1 MVSMYIMLVGV
12 SSNRSASIDWFAE
25 GGNESVE
32 TSHEVFIAGY
42 KTPQSCYNNIQ
53 TLYLV

>member
-12 SSNRSASIDWFAE
+12 SSKRSANIDWFAE